1 MNCSHNIF
9 IERLAGALRGMD
21 RSGEAGKI
29 FNNSEEY
36 MASLNKVIIIGRIGK
51 DPEIRH
57 TQSGQAVATLSV
69 ATDESYKDQ
78 SGQKIEKTEWHKIVV
93 WGKQADFVANYLGK
107 GRLVYV
113 EGKLETRKWQDQG
126 GQDRYS
132 TEVKAVTVQ
141 SLDKK
146 PDGQTAPQQQA
157 QQYNAK
163 DDMDDIPF

>member
-1 MNCSHNIF
+1 
-9 IERLAGALRGMD
+9 
-21 RSGEAGKI
+21 
-29 FNNSEEY
+29 

-57 TQSGQAVATLSV
+57 TQSGQSVATLSV
-69 ATDESYKDQ
+69 ATDEGYKDQ
-78 SGQKIEKTEWHKIVV
+78 SGQKVEKTEWHKIVV

-132 TEVKAVTVQ
+132 TEIKAVTVQ
-141 SLDKK
+141 ALDKM
-146 PDGQTAPQQQA
+146 PDGEPAQQQQS

-163 DDMDDIPF
+163 DDMDGAPF

>member
-1 MNCSHNIF
+1 
-9 IERLAGALRGMD
+9 
-21 RSGEAGKI
+21 
-29 FNNSEEY
+29 

-51 DPEIRH
+51 DPEVRY

-78 SGQKIEKTEWHKIVV
+78 SGQRVEKTEWHKVV
-93 WGKQADFVANYLGK
+93 AWGKQADLVANYLGK

-141 SLDKK
+141 ALDKK
-146 PDGQTAPQQQA
+146 PDGQPVPQQPA
-157 QQYNAK
+157 QYSAN
-163 DDMDDIPF
+163 DDLDQPPF

>member
-1 MNCSHNIF
+1 
-9 IERLAGALRGMD
+9 
-21 RSGEAGKI
+21 
-29 FNNSEEY
+29 

-51 DPEIRH
+51 DPEIRR

-78 SGQKIEKTEWHKIVV
+78 SGQKVEKTEWHKIVV

-132 TEVKAVTVQ
+132 TEIKAVTIQ
-141 SLDKK
+141 ALDKK
-146 PDGQTAPQQQA
+146 PDGQGGQRA
-157 QQYNAK
+157 QPSEHYNAN
-163 DDMDDIPF
+163 DDLDQPPF